1 MTFAIYTLGCK
12 VNAYESE
19 FMTHLF
25 KYYGYKQV
33 DYKDKA
39 DIYIINTC
47 TVTNT
52 SDNKSKKIINH
63 TRELNPNSI
72 IIVSGCFT
80 QYMKGDISNKDKVDI
95 IIGNKDKS
103 KIVDILEEYL
113 KEKNKITKIYDLQ
126 KQGFEDMEIKKF
138 ESHTRA
144 FVKIQDGCN
153 NFCSYCIIPYVRG
166 NVRSKKIE
174 NVIRE
179 VNYLVENGHKEIVL
193 TGIHTGHYGSDIN
206 SNLTKLLQEIS
217 KIDGLKRIRISS
229 IEITE
234 LTDEFLDELKNNKL
248 IVDHMHIPLQSGTDK
263 TLKTMNRKY
272 DTEYFLN
279 KINKIRE
286 IRPNIS
292 ITTDVIVGFPNE
304 TDYDFD
310 KTVEFIKKVNFSK
323 IHVFPYSKRNGTVAA
338 SMKNQV
344 DGKIKKDRAHILLE
358 LSNELEKEY
367 YNKFL
372 NNDVEVLIERF
383 KDGKYIGHTSNYLE
397 VEVESNKDITNELCI
412 VHINEVVNNKCIGF
426 QKEEIKN

>member
-25 KYYGYKQV
+25 KSYGYKQV